1 MAMDF
6 FPYMTIQRMCVCEKI
21 TISVVTSYGEVVANR
36 VKAKMAIEF
45 FPYMPIRR
53 M

>member
-6 FPYMTIQRMCVCEKI
+6 FPYMTIQRMCVREKI
-21 TISVVTSYGEVVANR
+21 TISVRTFYREVVANR
-36 VKAKMAIEF
+36 VKAKMAIKF
-45 FPYMPIRR
+45 FSYMPIQR